1 MLTEMTD
8 DVPACRPGPHWAN
21 DYTAHLFWRQN
32 QPDQTMTDDGG
43 TDTGMY
49 TDTVSEVFS
58 TNWSWDLFGNPRAMK
73 TPKKSP
79 KNFQK
84 FSRTLRDSS
93 DLWETTLSRTCP
105 FSFLHKKST
114 YRISWGRS
122 KMHSCN
128 ISTLKYIFTW
138 KQHSVK
144 FTLDG
149 LKCPII
155 LLFCKTLGS
164 FRKESFRFL
173 HKNKMDN
180 NSWRFTAL
188 QMSLSFGISGCFWL
202 ALSRCSLNVFV
213 AFFVTHLQYVTYR
226 AVSVWTTKNFLSS
239 FLWHFDVIFGHGQFG
254 SRYE

>member
-1 MLTEMTD
+1 MIY
-8 DVPACRPGPHWAN
+8 DVPRLSYSCYILYLYLYKILIASCWLRW
-21 DYTAHLFWRQN
+21 
-32 QPDQTMTDDGG
+32 QTMCLPADRVPIEQMIIQLISFGG
-43 TDTGMY
+43 RTSQTKLWPMTGGQTRACTQIQY
-49 TDTVSEVFS
+49 QKYFQQIGLEISSEIQEL
-58 TNWSWDLFGNPRAMK
+58 WKL
-73 TPKKSP
+73 PKKT

-84 FSRTLRDSS
+84 FSRIFRDSS
-93 DLWETTLSRTCP
+93 DLWETTISRT
-105 FSFLHKKST
+105 FFLHKKST

-164 FRKESFRFL
+164 FRKESFRFQ

-188 QMSLSFGISGCFWL
+188 QMSLSFGIPDCFWL

-213 AFFVTHLQYVTYR
+213 AFCCDSFTICYV
-226 AVSVWTTKNFLSS
+226 
-239 FLWHFDVIFGHGQFG
+239 
-254 SRYE
+254 

>member
-1 MLTEMTD
+1 MIY
-8 DVPACRPGPHWAN
+8 DVPRLLYSCYILYLYLYKILIASCWLRW
-21 DYTAHLFWRQN
+21 
-32 QPDQTMTDDGG
+32 QTMCLPADRVPIEQMIIQLISFGG
-43 TDTGMY
+43 RTSQTKLWPMTGGQTRACTQIQY
-49 TDTVSEVFS
+49 QKYFQQIGLEISSEIQEL
-58 TNWSWDLFGNPRAMK
+58 WKL
-73 TPKKSP
+73 P
-79 KNFQK
+79 KNPP
-84 FSRTLRDSS
+84 RTSKSS
-93 DLWETTLSRTCP
+93 QELSGILQIFEKP
-105 FSFLHKKST
+105 PYQGPLNVLFLHKKST

-164 FRKESFRFL
+164 FIKESFRFL

-188 QMSLSFGISGCFWL
+188 QMSLSFGFL
-202 ALSRCSLNVFV
+202 
-213 AFFVTHLQYVTYR
+213 
-226 AVSVWTTKNFLSS
+226 AVSDSLFQGVL
-239 FLWHFDVIFGHGQFG
+239 
-254 SRYE
+254 